1 MKNYIIAILTVVSTC
16 LSVLSQE
23 VIGVDSLKFPWYRP
37 SINKI
42 QFYNSNALK
51 DFSNAIKDIDKEQ
64 VTILHLGDSHIQSEI
79 PTGQARQLLQKKYGE
94 AGRGLIFPY
103 STAKTYSSIYYTSK
117 HEGDWSSAKSM
128 KLPPSLPLG
137 ILGMTAR
144 TEDSTASFT
153 VTLNTK
159 VPSHFK
165 KIKIY
170 CDKTYDAFD
179 IKLITDNIE
188 VPVNVYSDSTESS
201 YLLVDMPTIAQ
212 KITLKIS
219 KTSAVQKYFQFYGM
233 DLVSEKNSGINY
245 HSSGVGGARFR
256 SVLALTH
263 FSKQIQ
269 SINPNLVIIDFG
281 TNDFLYD
288 DSIKSSLEQEIKA
301 VVGKVRVATP
311 LASIVLCST
320 QDLYYKQKNIKSTEK
335 FSKLISKLSKELE
348 CGFWDWYSI
357 SGGANSLKMWLNE
370 GLSRQDLIHL
380 TNSGYKVKG
389 KLMYD
394 AIQNSIDLFRGQSVP
409 SQLVLDYSKFKMFN
423 SADFFA
429 SNPVESTV
437 EPVLSDVDKN
447 INISDYKQT
456 EAELALLTKQSDNQS
471 ERLSGLIKT
480 LNKEIISE
488 KISVTSEVIAKVE
501 PKIIEEP
508 VQTRKLENDNS
519 KKQSLEVIT
528 LSKEIIAEKTITPE
542 VKATKKKIITE
553 KGLVEEV
560 DTLVNKKTQSNLQII
575 KEEEKEKIAEEI
587 NAKSKAEQLKAEQ
600 STVSPSTVIKNVVKK
615 KTPVKPKSIVYK
627 VKKGDCLGVIADRH
641 NVTITQLKR
650 WNNRLT
656 ENLQIGQSITIQK

>member
-1 MKNYIIAILTVVSTC
+1 MKNYITTILIVISTC
-16 LSVLSQE
+16 LTVFSQE

-42 QFYNSNALK
+42 QFYSSNALK
-51 DFSNAIKDIDKEQ
+51 DFSNSMKEIDKEQ

-79 PTGQARQLLQKKYGE
+79 PTGQVRQLLQKKYGE

-117 HEGDWSSAKSM
+117 HEGDWTSAKSM
-128 KLPPSLPLG
+128 KLPSSLPLG
-137 ILGMTAR
+137 IMGMTAR

-153 VTLNTK
+153 ITLNAK
-159 VPSHFK
+159 VSSHFK

-179 IKLITDNIE
+179 IKLITDNNEI
-188 VPVNVYSDSTESS
+188 PVNVYSDSTESS
-201 YLLVDMPTIAQ
+201 YLLVDIPSISQKMTI
-212 KITLKIS
+212 KIA
-219 KTSAVQKYFQFYGM
+219 KTALNQKYFQFYGM
-233 DLVSEKNSGINY
+233 DLISDKNSGINY

-288 DSIKSSLEQEIKA
+288 DSIKSNLEQEIKA
-301 VVGKVRVATP
+301 VVGKVRIATP
-311 LASIVLCST
+311 LASIILCST

-335 FSKLISKLSKELE
+335 FAKLISKLSKELE
-348 CGFWDWYSI
+348 CGYWDWYTI
-357 SGGANSLKMWLNE
+357 SGGSSSLKMWLNE

-389 KLMYD
+389 KLLYD
-394 AIQNSIDLFRGQSVP
+394 AIQNSIDLFEQPSIP

-423 SADFFA
+423 SKDFFA

-437 EPVLSDVDKN
+437 DPVLSEVDKS

-456 EAELALLTKQSDNQS
+456 EAELAVLTKQSESQN
-471 ERLSGLIKT
+471 EGVNNLIKT
-480 LNKEIISE
+480 LNKETIVDDSISS
-488 KISVTSEVIAKVE
+488 SVVMAVVDNKV
-501 PKIIEEP
+501 KEEIK
-508 VQTRKLENDNS
+508 QINS
-519 KKQSLEVIT
+519 KEENKKQTLEVLT
-528 LSKEIIAEKTITPE
+528 LSKEIIAEKVINSDIKTST
-542 VKATKKKIITE
+542 KKIITE
-553 KGLVEEV
+553 KGLVEEI
-560 DTLVNKKTQSNLQII
+560 DTIIPQKSESKQQIM
-575 KEEEKEKIAEEI
+575 KEEEKEKIAKEI
-587 NAKSKAEQLKAEQ
+587 NAKSKVEQQKVEQ
-600 STVSPSTVIKNVVKK
+600 TKVTPVTIAKEVVKK
-615 KTPVKPKSIVYK
+615 KAPVKPKSIVYK

-656 ENLQIGQSITIQK
+656 ENLQIDQLITIQK